1 MAKGAGKHL
10 RPGYCLTL
18 LSEACRKFQGK
29 RPADG
34 QGRRE
39 AFKARL
45 LPTGRWPKAPG
56 SIKAKLRKAAKSAG
70 KSVAES
76 LYASYCLTL
85 LSEATGEAR
94 RKRPADGERRA
105 RRSRKAA
112 KSAGKGAAD
121 RL

>member
-10 RPGYCLTL
+10 RPAYCLTL
-18 LSEACRKFQGK
+18 VSEASRKSQGK

-34 QGRRE
+34 QGRRK
-39 AFKARL
+39 AF
-45 LPTGRWPKAPG
+45 
-56 SIKAKLRKAAKSAG
+56 KAKLRKAAKSAG
-70 KSVAES
+70 KGAAER
-76 LYASYCLTL
+76 LYESYCLTL

>member
-10 RPGYCLTL
+10 RP
-18 LSEACRKFQGK
+18 
-29 RPADG
+29 
-34 QGRRE
+34 
-39 AFKARL
+39 
-45 LPTGRWPKAPG
+45 
-56 SIKAKLRKAAKSAG
+56 KLRKAAKSAG
-70 KSVAES
+70 KGAAER
-76 LYASYCLTL
+76 LYESYCLTL

-112 KSAGKGAAD
+112 KSGGKGAAD